1 MRLVGPHR
9 PTSRRPLNVLC
20 SAPSRRHVSDEW
32 LRGFWTSEN
41 AQDLAEYALLAL
53 FIGLA
58 GIAVWG
64 GIANLIGLNY
74 AGYRDDVPA
83 LWEPPPP

>member
-1 MRLVGPHR
+1 L
-9 PTSRRPLNVLC
+9 
-20 SAPSRRHVSDEW
+20 ADFWESD
-32 LRGFWTSEN
+32 N

-58 GIAVWG
+58 GILVWSA
-64 GIANLIGLNY
+64 IASLIGLNY
-74 AGYRDDVPA
+74 AGYRDNVPA